1 MDSWDT
7 NNFQNQS
14 ENFNLTW
21 HLGYNTVS
29 YQLTW
34 HSSGHSPSDK
44 KTKFSQQE
52 GIIKQKWKQFLK
64 ISQGSAQSFLPG
76 FPVVTIMWGE
86 KFGIHMSA
94 VVKEFISLVNA
105 CFVTLVGDDELLC
118 AAQKALPCWWRVCWR
133 PGLLRPADGVI
144 NFLILQAPD

>member
-1 MDSWDT
+1 MTKRQSYHT
-7 NNFQNQS
+7 KRGLSNKSENNF
-14 ENFNLTW
+14 
-21 HLGYNTVS
+21 
-29 YQLTW
+29 
-34 HSSGHSPSDK
+34 K
-44 KTKFSQQE
+44 
-52 GIIKQKWKQFLK
+52 K

-118 AAQKALPCWWRVCWR
+118 AAQKALPC
-133 PGLLRPADGVI
+133 
-144 NFLILQAPD
+144 

>member
-1 MDSWDT
+1 
-7 NNFQNQS
+7 
-14 ENFNLTW
+14 
-21 HLGYNTVS
+21 
-29 YQLTW
+29 
-34 HSSGHSPSDK
+34 
-44 KTKFSQQE
+44 
-52 GIIKQKWKQFLK
+52 
-64 ISQGSAQSFLPG
+64 
-76 FPVVTIMWGE
+76 MWGE

-118 AAQKALPCWWRVCWR
+118 AAQEALPCGWRVSWC